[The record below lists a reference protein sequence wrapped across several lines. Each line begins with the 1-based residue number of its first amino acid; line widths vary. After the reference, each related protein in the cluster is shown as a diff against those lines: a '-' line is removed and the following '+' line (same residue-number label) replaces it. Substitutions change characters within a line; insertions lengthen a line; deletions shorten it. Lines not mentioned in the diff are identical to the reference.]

1 MSSRSGL
8 QNELE
13 TVVPLLLEV
22 KPTLTEVDVSR
33 VLSACIFD
41 EQPLHLTAS
50 IAPSH
55 TTISAGKVT
64 FMVQYIFGCR
74 TRDDRSEH
82 LDEHMRRMVEE
93 LADICSAIP
102 CTSSSSV

>member
-41 EQPLHLTAS
+41 SQPLHLR
-50 IAPSH
+50 H

-64 FMVQYIFGCR
+64 FMVRFIFECR
-74 TRDDRSEH
+74 TGDDRSEH
-82 LDEHMRRMVEE
+82 LDEHMRGMVER